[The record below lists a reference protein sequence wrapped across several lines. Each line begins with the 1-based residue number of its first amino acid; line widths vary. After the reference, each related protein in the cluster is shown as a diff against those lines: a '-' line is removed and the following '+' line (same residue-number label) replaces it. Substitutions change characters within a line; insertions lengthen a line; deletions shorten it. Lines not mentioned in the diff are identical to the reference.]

1 MKIGW
6 KRAIPSLED
15 VDFSDLPVE
24 SSPEAVQTG
33 EYQAMIDDDPMA
45 FLESLAARQGANP
58 EEFTTDAN
66 LEVPEIDPDSVVID
80 EPGYVPSETF
90 SFSQTDDTPEPVAEV
105 AEDESWLEASD
116 DFLDGADLDFSQLD
130 DMAEPIVEAGE
141 NEDWLEA
148 SDTFL
153 EDVDFSD
160 LPVESSPEAVQ
171 TGEYQA
177 MIDDDPMAFLESL
190 AARQGA
196 NPEEFTTDANLE
208 VPEIDP
214 DSVVIDEPGYVP
226 SETFSFSQTDDA
238 PDPLD
243 TKPMEDLQQP
253 TFAEESL
260 TDSETAR

>member
-1 MKIGW
+1 MGDF
-6 KRAIPSLED
+6 P
-15 VDFSDLPVE
+15 DFSNMSEEEQMRWLESLAARQGANTDEFTTAADMEVEEIDPDSVVIDEPGYVPSETFSFSKHNQPQEDSVAETLPTE
-24 SSPEAVQTG
+24 TPTSSEAVQTG

-90 SFSQTDDTPEPVAEV
+90 SFQPKLMIHLKPVAEV

-148 SDTFL
+148 SDTF
-153 EDVDFSD
+153 
-160 LPVESSPEAVQ
+160 P
-171 TGEYQA
+171 
-177 MIDDDPMAFLESL
+177 
-190 AARQGA
+190 
-196 NPEEFTTDANLE
+196 
-208 VPEIDP
+208 
-214 DSVVIDEPGYVP
+214 
-226 SETFSFSQTDDA
+226 
-238 PDPLD
+238 
-243 TKPMEDLQQP
+243 
-253 TFAEESL
+253 
-260 TDSETAR
+260 